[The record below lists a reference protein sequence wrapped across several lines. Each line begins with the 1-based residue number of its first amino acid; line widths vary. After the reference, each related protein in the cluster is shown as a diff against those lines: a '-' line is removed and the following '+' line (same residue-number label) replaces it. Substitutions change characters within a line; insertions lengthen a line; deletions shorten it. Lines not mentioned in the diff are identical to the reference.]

1 MADVVVE
8 RERDSESRSNTGLI
22 VGIIAVVI
30 LVLAALFVLPGLMN
44 GNDSSTTPAPTTP
57 STSTTTTQ

>member
-1 MADVVVE
+1 MADVIVE
-8 RERDSESRSNTGLI
+8 KERNGGNTGVI

-44 GNDSSTTPAPTTP
+44 NGSATTPAPTP
-57 STSTTTTQ
+57 TTTTPMQ